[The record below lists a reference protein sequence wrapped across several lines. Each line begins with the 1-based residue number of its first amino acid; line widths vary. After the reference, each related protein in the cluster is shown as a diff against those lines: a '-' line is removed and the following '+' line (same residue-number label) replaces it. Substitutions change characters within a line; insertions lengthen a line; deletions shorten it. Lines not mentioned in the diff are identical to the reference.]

1 MPGFIPTAARAVLWA
16 AMCTGAAASAP
27 ALAAD
32 SYPSQPITI
41 VVPSAPGNVN
51 DAVARLIGQ
60 ELTAAWGQ
68 PVIVDNKPGASG
80 GIGTRHVARA
90 DKDGHTALLTF
101 TVHVQNPHLYA
112 DQGYDALKDFA
123 PVSEVALSSVIL
135 AVNPKFPGRTPQ
147 AVIDEIRA
155 NPGKYPYGSYGA
167 GTTGHILGELL
178 KREAGLQMEHVPYKG
193 GPPLATDLIAGH
205 VQVGLIAVGSAM
217 AHLKAGTI
225 VPIAITGTTRS
236 ALLPDVPTF
245 AEAGYQGFE
254 PDAWMG
260 LLLPAGVPQ
269 ARVDALAKEVARI
282 VREPQMQQRLAE
294 LNLVAVGSS
303 PAEFA
308 QVLQDDYDKWGRIIR
323 DVGIQAP

>member
-1 MPGFIPTAARAVLWA
+1 MPGFIRSAACRAALLVCSAL
-16 AMCTGAAASAP
+16 AP
-27 ALAAD
+27 AVGAQAAD
-32 SYPSQPITI
+32 GFPSQPITI

-90 DKDGHTALLTF
+90 DKDGHTVLLTF

-112 DQGYDALKDFA
+112 EQGYDALKDFA
-123 PVSEVALSSVIL
+123 PISEVALCSVIL
-135 AVNPKFPGRTPQ
+135 AVNPDFPGRTPQ
-147 AVIDEIRA
+147 AVVEEIRA

-205 VQVGLIAVGSAM
+205 VKVGLIAVGSAM

-225 VPIAITGTTRS
+225 VPVAITGTERS

-245 AEAGYQGFE
+245 AEAGFAGFE

-260 LLLPAGVPQ
+260 LLAPAGVPQ
-269 ARVDALAKEVARI
+269 DRVDALAREVARI
-282 VREPQMQQRLAE
+282 VRDPAMQKRLAE
-294 LNLVAVGSS
+294 LNLVAVGNT
-303 PAEFA
+303 PDEFA
-308 QVLQDDYDKWGRIIR
+308 KVLQDDYDKWGRIIR